1 MVGNDAYIGT
11 SSATALALIIH
22 EQATNAVKYGALS
35 NQAGRVRIKGNQ
47 SDGGAYTITWHE
59 SGGPRWRA
67 RQSTKASERSWLP
80 RARLSSLGAS
90 LITSGRQTA

>member
-47 SDGGAYTITWHE
+47 SDGVRTQSPGTRVAAQ
-59 SGGPRWRA
+59 RWRA

-80 RARLSSLGAS
+80 RARLSSLGAP